1 MIEGSTSYFIGV
13 KGGLLMS
20 TIAFSIVFIVI
31 LGLTFLMM
39 AMKHICGGIDRIAN
53 NGNKEVLDNKEKN
66 NAALVV
72 KKEIDEKE
80 LVAVITAA
88 ISVMC
93 GKAVKVLSFAPISAP
108 KASTWR
114 VMHKVS
120 NIEDFL
126 N

>member
-20 TIAFSIVFIVI
+20 TIAFSIVFVVI

-39 AMKHICGGIDRIAN
+39 AMKHICGGIDKIAN
-53 NGNKEVLDNKEKN
+53 NGNKEKN